1 MSHVAW
7 TDAGAFPHSSP
18 VVDWYLLPC
27 GEQQAKGQQLPPE
40 WREGTVRVFRS
51 WDAVEAVMLST
62 EALPRPDGEGL
73 GPERIV

>member
-7 TDAGAFPHSSP
+7 IDEGAFTYSSP
-18 VVDWYLLPC
+18 VVDSYLLLC

-40 WREGTVRVFRS
+40 WEDEVRFFSS
-51 WDAVEAVMLST
+51 WDVEAVMLST
-62 EALPRPDGEGL
+62 DALPRPDEGL